1 MVTGRAGLAVTA
13 RSLQGVFMR
22 EFKKGAGPLA
32 LPARLAGSVAIVA
45 LMPWL
50 AVAPAMAQSA
60 QTAQAAPQT
69 ETIEVTGT
77 RIKNADAASANP
89 ITVVSSDD
97 IAKTSATTVE
107 EVLKKLPAV
116 DFSGGVSSAATN
128 GGNGDSVVGLRNLGA
143 QRTLVLVDG
152 LRMVSTDNETSQANV
167 DLNSIPVSMIDHIDV
182 LRDGASSI
190 YGADAIGGVINIIL
204 KKHFNGLEFDGDF
217 GITSHDDGLHYGV
230 SSTIGSDFDRGNVI
244 LNVTHDHTDPVF
256 QRDRQYSSDQHVDNE
271 DLGFPAISSR
281 VPGVDAVIGGVRTY
295 FGNNGQFFQT
305 NNPPA
310 NVNSIL
316 PPGLIF
322 EPNILGTEPFFD
334 ITQQQLLQGEQDRNQ
349 INLAAH
355 YDILPHVTAVVDAFY
370 TNRTS
375 QQQLNPEPLGN
386 NVATTKF
393 PNGLFVPE
401 FLQNGGV
408 PLFGADGN
416 PIPNLANP
424 TNPGNIVL
432 PGGATLGTGPQD
444 ITSFLTRRFEAGDRI
459 FTQDV
464 DTYRLHFAL
473 QGELLD
479 KYDWETGY
487 VYGKSD
493 VTSRV
498 FNEVNFEHAAE
509 ELGEASCNPTEAKI
523 AGLNGPASDPCL
535 ANFFGFNSLS
545 PAQAQYL
552 LFTNTRT
559 SDLEEAYYYGNIT
572 GPIYQL
578 PAGPLQASIG
588 FEYRN
593 ESAFSDPDSTEVQG
607 DANSNASPT
616 SGSYNVGSGYIELN
630 VPVLKD
636 LPFAK
641 SLTLDLSSRYDY
653 YSNFGRALTYKFGV
667 DYAVTEDFRFR
678 GSNSTGFRAP
688 QAEELFGGSFLNN
701 PSGTDP
707 CDTAGGA
714 NTPSAQC
721 VADLKK
727 AGLTAAQIANFSD
740 TINQV
745 QTVQGGNPGLKPER
759 SQEWTFGG
767 VVTPRWV
774 PGLSATIDYYS
785 VLVRNSIAL
794 ANDPL
799 DACYVPGAP
808 PSGLADPCAG
818 VVRAPGTGILV
829 SVADPLINF
838 GAENTDG
845 IDLGLSYAFGTDK
858 IGLPQLGGR
867 ISLDGQATYLLS
879 DNIITGGVVTQQ
891 AGTYDLG
898 GDSAEP
904 RWKAQLGATY
914 SQDNWSTTLTERYYG
929 GVKADAATQSSECNP
944 SFFGLTAAQ
953 VDALNGCHAAG
964 QFFTD
969 VSATYSYKN
978 MTATVGVDDLFDKQP
993 PFLAGGVSVSQT
1005 VTGAGYD
1012 YTGRFIYT
1020 KISIKF

>member
-1 MVTGRAGLAVTA
+1 MSESNKGVGL
-13 RSLQGVFMR
+13 S
-22 EFKKGAGPLA
+22 A
-32 LPARLAGSVAIVA
+32 LPARLAGSVAVVA

-50 AVAPAMAQSA
+50 AVAPALAQSA

-116 DFSGGVSSAATN
+116 DFTGGVSSAATN
-128 GGNGDSVVGLRNLGA
+128 GGNGNSVVGLRNLGA

-152 LRMVSTDNETSQANV
+152 LRMVATDNQVSVANV
-167 DLNSIPVSMIDHIDV
+167 DLNSIPVQMIDHIDV

-204 KKHFNGLEFDGDF
+204 KKHFNGLEFDGNF
-217 GITSHDDGLHYGV
+217 GITDKNDGMTYGV
-230 SSTIGSDFDRGNVI
+230 SSTVGSDFDRGNVI
-244 LNVTHDHTDPVF
+244 LNVSHDHVDPIF
-256 QRDRQYSSDQHVDNE
+256 QRDRDFSSNQHADNNFV
-271 DLGFPAISSR
+271 GFPAISSR
-281 VPGVDAVIGGVRTY
+281 PPGVDTVIGGQRFY

-305 NNPPA
+305 SNPPA
-310 NVNSIL
+310 NFASIL

-322 EPNILGTEPFFD
+322 NPALLGTEPFFD
-334 ITQQQLLQGEQDRNQ
+334 TTQQQILQGELDRNQ
-349 INLAAH
+349 INFAAH

-370 TNRTS
+370 TDRTS

-393 PNGLFVPE
+393 PNGLFVPQ
-401 FLQNGGV
+401 FLENGGV
-408 PLFGADGN
+408 TLFGADGN

-432 PGGATLGTGPQD
+432 PGGATLGTAPQ
-444 ITSFLTRRFEAGDRI
+444 TLSTFLTRRFEAGDRI

-473 QGELLD
+473 QGEILD
-479 KYDWETGY
+479 KYDWEVGY
-487 VYGKSD
+487 VYGKSA
-493 VTSRV
+493 VTSRT
-498 FNEVNFEHAAE
+498 FNEVNFEHGAE
-509 ELGEASCNPTEAKI
+509 ELGEAACNPVVAKL
-523 AGLNGPASDPCL
+523 AGLTGPASDPCL
-535 ANFFGFNSLS
+535 ANFFGFNSLT

-559 SDLEEAYYYGNIT
+559 SDLEEAYYYGNLT
-572 GPIYQL
+572 GPIYHL
-578 PAGPLQASIG
+578 PAGDLSASVG

-593 ESAFSDPDSTEVQG
+593 ESAFASPDSTEVQG

-616 SGSYNVGSGYIELN
+616 SGSYNVGSFYIELN
-630 VPVLKD
+630 APILKD
-636 LPFAK
+636 VPFAK

-653 YSNFGRALTYKFGV
+653 YSNFGRALTYKFGL
-667 DYAVTEDFRFR
+667 DWAVTEDFRFR

-701 PSGTDP
+701 PAGVDP
-707 CDTAGGA
+707 CDTAGGTI
-714 NTPSAQC
+714 TPSAQC
-721 VADLKK
+721 VADLRK
-727 AGLTAAQIANFSD
+727 AGLTPTQIANFSD
-740 TINQV
+740 QINQV
-745 QTVQGGNPGLKPER
+745 QTIQGGNPSLKPER

-774 PGLSATIDYYS
+774 PGLSATVDYYS

-799 DACYVPGAP
+799 DACETPGAA
-808 PSGLADPCAG
+808 PSGLSDPCAG

-845 IDLGLSYAFGTDK
+845 IDFGLSYAFGADK

-879 DNIITGGVVTQQ
+879 DNIITGGIAVQN
-891 AGTYDLG
+891 AGTYDLTL
-898 GDSAEP
+898 DQAEP

-929 GVKADAATQSSECNP
+929 GVKPDSSVQSSTCNGPGLGLSQAAT
-944 SFFGLTAAQ
+944 
-953 VDALNGCHAAG
+953 DALNGCHAAG

-969 VSATYSYKN
+969 ASATYNYKN
-978 MTATVGVDDLFDKQP
+978 MTATIGVDNLFDKQP
-993 PFLAGGVSVSQT
+993 PFLSGGVSVSQT

-1012 YTGRFIYT
+1012 VVGRFIYT
-1020 KISIKF
+1020 KLSIKF

>member
-1 MVTGRAGLAVTA
+1 M
-13 RSLQGVFMR
+13 S

-32 LPARLAGSVAIVA
+32 LPARLAGSVAVVA

-116 DFSGGVSSAATN
+116 DFAGGVSSSQTN

-143 QRTLVLVDG
+143 QRTLVLIDG
-152 LRMVSTDNETSQANV
+152 LRMVSTDNDTSVANV
-167 DLNSIPVSMIDHIDV
+167 DLNNIPVQMIDHIDV

-190 YGADAIGGVINIIL
+190 YGADAIGGVINIVL
-204 KKHFNGLEFDGDF
+204 KKHFNGIEFDGNF
-217 GITSHDDGLHYGV
+217 GITDKNDGMTYGV
-230 SSTIGSDFDRGNVI
+230 SSTVGSDFDRGNI
-244 LNVTHDHTDPVF
+244 IINVSHDHVDPIF
-256 QRDRQYSSDQHVDNE
+256 QRDREFSSNQQVDS
-271 DLGFPAISSR
+271 DFAFPAISSR
-281 VPGVDAVIGGVRTY
+281 VPGVDAKIVVNGNNTRFY
-295 FGNNGQFFQT
+295 FGNDGQFFAT
-305 NNPPA
+305 NNPPT

-316 PPGLIF
+316 PPGLLF
-322 EPNILGTEPFFD
+322 EPNVLGTEPFFD
-334 ITQQQLLQGEQDRNQ
+334 ITQQQLLQGEFDRNQ
-349 INLAAH
+349 INFAAH

-375 QQQLNPEPLGN
+375 QQQLNPEPLGF

-408 PLFGADGN
+408 VIPGN
-416 PIPNLANP
+416 IPNLANP

-432 PGGATLGTGPQD
+432 PNGAVIEGSDPQN
-444 ITSFLTRRFEAGDRI
+444 ISTFLTRRFEAGDRI

-473 QGELLD
+473 QGEILD
-479 KYDWETGY
+479 KFDWETGY

-493 VTSRV
+493 VTSRT

-509 ELGEASCNPTEAKI
+509 ELGEAACNPIVAKN
-523 AGLNGPASDPCL
+523 AGLTGPASDPCL

-545 PAQAQYL
+545 PAQANYL

-578 PAGPLQASIG
+578 PAGALQASIG

-616 SGSYNVGSGYIELN
+616 SGSYNVGSAYIEVN

-641 SLTLDLSSRYDY
+641 SLTLDLSTRYDY
-653 YSNFGRALTYKFGV
+653 YSDFGRALTYKFGV

-701 PSGTDP
+701 PAGTDP
-707 CDTAGGA
+707 CDTSGG

-721 VADLKK
+721 VIDLTK
-727 AGLTAAQIANFSD
+727 AGLTPAQIATFSD
-740 TINQV
+740 KINQV
-745 QTVQGGNPGLKPER
+745 QTIQGGNPALKPER

-767 VVTPRWV
+767 VITPRWV
-774 PGLSATIDYYS
+774 PGLSATVDYYS
-785 VLVRNSIAL
+785 VLVRNAIAT

-799 DACYVPGAP
+799 DACETPGSS
-808 PSGLADPCAG
+808 PSGLSNPCAG
-818 VVRAPGTGILV
+818 IVRAQGTGILV

-845 IDLGLSYAFGTDK
+845 IDFGLSYAFGTDK

-867 ISLDGQATYLLS
+867 ISIDGQATYLLS
-879 DNIITGGVVTQQ
+879 DNSITGGVVTQQ

-929 GVKADAATQSSECNP
+929 GVKPDSAVQASECGP
-944 SFFGLTAAQ
+944 EIDIF
-953 VDALNGCHAAG
+953 GCHAAG

-969 VSATYSYKN
+969 VSATYNYKN
-978 MTATVGVDDLFDKQP
+978 MTATVGVDNLFDRQP

-1012 YTGRFIYT
+1012 TVGRFIFT
-1020 KISIKF
+1020 KLAIKF